1 MTPRLSRRSALGLV
15 GAVAGTALARPILA
29 FDPAQQAPMLDQSR
43 AERALTIIST
53 ALTEADARA
62 AMPAGAFEYV
72 HGGAGDEWTMRR
84 NIERLRA
91 LAFRPRRLAGFSHAD
106 TSAVL
111 FGRMLPA
118 PIYVC
123 TMGAQDIVHVDGELA
138 SARGAAKAGVA
149 YMLSSASNRPLE
161 EVARA
166 APDALRMFALYLN
179 DDPAVNRSLAQRAQ
193 AAGYAAIVMTVDS
206 LGPGNSER
214 YRAMGSPKSPSAGY
228 GDFDPRLGGRGD
240 FAKLKK
246 DFTPA
251 DIATLKEVSGL
262 PVLVKGLLRADDAE
276 RCLVGGA
283 AGIVVSNHGG
293 RTLDGAPAAIDVLG
307 SVVDAVRGRAP
318 VLFDS
323 GVRRGEDVVRA
334 LALGATAVGVGR
346 PVLDAMALGG
356 GRGVGDMLDWFKAD
370 LATAMLLVGAARIR
384 DLSRDFLEG

>member
-1 MTPRLSRRSALGLV
+1 MSPLSRRGALRLASATA
-15 GAVAGTALARPILA
+15 GAALAGPALA
-29 FDPAQQAPMLDQSR
+29 FDPTPQAPLLDQSR
-43 AERALTIIST
+43 AERALTIISP

-62 AMPAGAFEYV
+62 VMPAGAFEYV

-91 LAFRPRRLAGFSHAD
+91 QTFRPRRLAGFSRAD
-106 TSAVL
+106 TSATL
-111 FGRMLPA
+111 LGRALPA

-123 TMGAQDIVHVDGELA
+123 PMGAQDIVHVEAELA
-138 SARGAAKAGVA
+138 SARGAGEAGIA
-149 YMLSSASNRPLE
+149 YMLSSASNRSLK
-161 EVARA
+161 EVAGEA
-166 APDALRMFALYLN
+166 QDALRIFAIYLN
-179 DDPAVNRSLAQRAQ
+179 TDPAVNRALAQRAR

-228 GDFDPRLGGRGD
+228 GDFDPRRGGRGD
-240 FAKLKK
+240 FTKLKK

-251 DIATLKEVSGL
+251 DIAMLKEASGL
-262 PVLVKGLLRADDAE
+262 PVLVKGILRADDAE
-276 RCLVGGA
+276 RCLTGGA
-283 AGIVVSNHGG
+283 AGVVVSNHGG
-293 RTLDGAPAAIDVLG
+293 RTLDGAPAAIDVLE

-334 LALGATAVGVGR
+334 LALGATAVGGGR
-346 PVLDAMALGG
+346 PVLDAMALCG
-356 GRGVGDMLDWFKAD
+356 GRGVADMLDWFKAD

-384 DLSRDFLEG
+384 DLSRDFLET

>member
-1 MTPRLSRRSALGLV
+1 MGLSQRD
-15 GAVAGTALARPILA
+15 VAGAALAGPVSSA
-29 FDPAQQAPMLDQSR
+29 STPAPQAPLLDQSR
-43 AERALTIIST
+43 AERALTIISP

-62 AMPAGAFEYV
+62 VMPAGAFEYV

-91 LAFRPRRLAGFSHAD
+91 QTFRPRRLAGFSRAD
-106 TSAVL
+106 TSATL
-111 FGRMLPA
+111 LGRALPV

-123 TMGAQDIVHVDGELA
+123 PMGAQDIVHVEAELA
-138 SARGAAKAGVA
+138 SARGAGEAGIA

-166 APDALRMFALYLN
+166 VPDALRMFAIYLN
-179 DDPAVNRSLAQRAQ
+179 TDLAVNRALAQRARS
-193 AAGYAAIVMTVDS
+193 AGYTAIVMTVDS

-228 GDFDPRLGGRGD
+228 GDFDPRRGGQGD
-240 FAKLKK
+240 FVKLKK
-246 DFTPA
+246 DFSPA
-251 DIATLKEVSGL
+251 DIGTLKEASGL
-262 PVLVKGLLRADDAE
+262 PVLVKGILRADDAE
-276 RCLVGGA
+276 RCLAAGA

-323 GVRRGEDVVRA
+323 GVRRGEDIVRA

-356 GRGVGDMLDWFKAD
+356 SRGVADMLDWFKTD
-370 LATAMLLVGAARIR
+370 LATAMLLIGAARVR
-384 DLSRDFLEG
+384 DLSRDSIST